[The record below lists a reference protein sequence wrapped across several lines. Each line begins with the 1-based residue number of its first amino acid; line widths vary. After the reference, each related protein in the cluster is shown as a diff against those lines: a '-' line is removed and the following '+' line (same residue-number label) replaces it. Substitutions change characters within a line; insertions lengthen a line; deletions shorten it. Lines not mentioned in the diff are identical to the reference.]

1 MSTHKH
7 IDRICA
13 VVIVL
18 TLLLTVLF
26 MNGASLGL
34 QTVIDEDAE
43 GHSDSVYFTANDQD
57 GDWDSSN
64 VFSDSRIAMLHHRA
78 IEIEYYVI
86 AVLHHLV
93 EFNILTSW
101 EQVEE

>member
-57 GDWDSSN
+57 GDWDSL
-64 VFSDSRIAMLHHRA
+64 LHRQRSGRGLGQLQCHC
-78 IEIEYYVI
+78 
-86 AVLHHLV
+86 HHA
-93 EFNILTSW
+93 EW
-101 EQVEE
+101 R